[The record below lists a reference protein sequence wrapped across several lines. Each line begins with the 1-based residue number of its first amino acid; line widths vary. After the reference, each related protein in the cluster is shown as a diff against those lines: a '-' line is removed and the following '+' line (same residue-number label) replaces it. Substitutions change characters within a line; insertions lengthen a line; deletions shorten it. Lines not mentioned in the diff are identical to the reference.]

1 MKAIKITMFLVL
13 TVLISCNKSDNSN
26 SFTPTLPPISQTG
39 ENTFGCYIDG
49 FLITPRDGDNILF
62 AGGAR
67 GMKFISFGDTPNF
80 VYNEIKI
87 IDAKS
92 QIPGLIY
99 LHIENL
105 HQNGIGTFNVKESNC
120 NEVTAN
126 STINIL
132 SAIWNEELEIFSWYC
147 SIENS
152 GTLTI
157 SRYDYENKIVSG
169 IFSFSAVNKDDPN
182 DIIEITD
189 GRFDINWGT
198 LSDTEFP

>member
-1 MKAIKITMFLVL
+1 MKPIRITFFLL
-13 TVLISCNKSDNSN
+13 LIVLISCNKSDNSN
-26 SFTPTLPPISQTG
+26 SFTPTLPLITQTG

-49 FLITPRDGDNILF
+49 VLIIPRDGDNILF
-62 AGGAR
+62 ADGAK
-67 GMKFISFGDTPNF
+67 GMKFISFGDAPNF

-105 HQNGIGTFNVKESNC
+105 HQNGIGTFNIKESNC
-120 NEVTAN
+120 NEVIAI

-132 SAIWNEELEIFSWYC
+132 SAIWNEELQIFSWYC
-147 SIENS
+147 SIEDS

-169 IFSFSAVNKDDPN
+169 TFSFSAVNKDNPN
-182 DIIEITD
+182 DIIEITE

-198 LSDTEFP
+198 LLDTEFP